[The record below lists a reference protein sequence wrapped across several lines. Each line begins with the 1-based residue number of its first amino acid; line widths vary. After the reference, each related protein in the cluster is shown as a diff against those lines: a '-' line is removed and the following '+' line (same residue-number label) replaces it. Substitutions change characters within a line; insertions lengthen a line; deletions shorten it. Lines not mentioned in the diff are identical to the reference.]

1 MFGLLKMPKMAEL
14 KNKEYTGFT
23 NSAVDIGKLRIDSLL
38 LFFLL
43 HSVVDY
49 QFIMH

>member
-23 NSAVDIGKLRIDSLL
+23 NSDVDIGKLRIDISTVVHASLL
-38 LFFLL
+38 IIY
-43 HSVVDY
+43 S
-49 QFIMH
+49 

>member
-38 LFFLL
+38 FFLL